1 MNHIDARTQ
10 ASLKSGVM
18 ELLNLS
24 EEEMVQIFTT
34 IHKDGWND
42 PLTWAREYLS
52 DCIVDER
59 LDYIQMFHLSR
70 RLNGTDLKAGSN
82 LKELLLEESPLSN
95 FFRGYGVT
103 FRPNEDHID
112 LYYNGELQPLDDE
125 FRYENGNIYYLRSR
139 FGYNSGSQDYCI
151 NGFAFRPSLENNSY
165 FRQLS
170 RCPELVE
177 NIGWLL
183 DIRGMRMDYYN
194 RSKYY
199 CIEYLIPMSEVIF
212 DENNPPENNREKTI
226 EILSQA
232 ILSWGMD
239 LMTGAFRV
247 AQGMVT
253 TIMDSSGLTAMSA
266 TTLPDELV
274 SVIED
279 VGFIDSIPLWAVTLL
294 GSLFIWV
301 LSLVMILTVYS
312 RFFKLYIAT
321 AIAPIPLA
329 SFAGQPSSSIGVAF
343 LKSYAAI
350 CMEGCVIVL
359 ACVIFSAFA
368 SSPPAIADDTL
379 AAATIVWNYVGE
391 LIFNMLV
398 LVGAI
403 KMSDRIIRE
412 LMGLG

>member
-24 EEEMVQIFTT
+24 EEEMVLIFTT

-212 DENNPPENNREKTI
+212 DENNPPENNRENDRNSKPSNI
-226 EILSQA
+226 KVIL
-232 ILSWGMD
+232 
-239 LMTGAFRV
+239 R
-247 AQGMVT
+247 
-253 TIMDSSGLTAMSA
+253 
-266 TTLPDELV
+266 
-274 SVIED
+274 
-279 VGFIDSIPLWAVTLL
+279 
-294 GSLFIWV
+294 
-301 LSLVMILTVYS
+301 
-312 RFFKLYIAT
+312 
-321 AIAPIPLA
+321 
-329 SFAGQPSSSIGVAF
+329 
-343 LKSYAAI
+343 
-350 CMEGCVIVL
+350 MENQRLC
-359 ACVIFSAFA
+359 
-368 SSPPAIADDTL
+368 P
-379 AAATIVWNYVGE
+379 
-391 LIFNMLV
+391 
-398 LVGAI
+398 
-403 KMSDRIIRE
+403 
-412 LMGLG
+412 